1 MEQRCRRRGNRRLTA
16 AGERMPG
23 KCTGTAADT
32 LERNERRMFTNL
44 IKSMG
49 MRVIYPQNPG
59 DKPAPDAN
67 AIYKTLMK

>member
-1 MEQRCRRRGNRRLTA
+1 MWRFATA
-16 AGERMPG
+16 LYS
-23 KCTGTAADT
+23 AAFLKNGQVVTQHDKDT
-32 LERNERRMFTNL
+32 MSSLERNERRMFTNL

-59 DKPAPDAN
+59 DKPVPDAN

>member
-1 MEQRCRRRGNRRLTA
+1 MYRD
-16 AGERMPG
+16 P
-23 KCTGTAADT
+23 ADT

-59 DKPAPDAN
+59 DKPVPDAN

>member
-1 MEQRCRRRGNRRLTA
+1 
-16 AGERMPG
+16 MPG

-59 DKPAPDAN
+59 DKPVPDAN